1 MFFLSF
7 VFLSLVFFVLCTSI
21 ETGILE
27 KSFNI
32 STRDPISNIIVFLS
46 PNTVITLLYI
56 ELCYRLL
63 SWITLNNNLTFCFQ
77 THVGRYQED
86 FYRFQRNG
94 LVHTYVSSGVSAV
107 KIPSLAYSNNGG
119 QLEGYDFSTDAGKKA
134 SYFYVL
140 QQFGKLNEEGSA
152 SLPYNLWLE
161 DKFLLPF
168 CLSANN
174 NVGGANAGLMNKTQ
188 PRSISPS
195 NDFSIYCKFENPVQK
210 VLRLTVVYSQL
221 RSLAIEHD
229 RTTFKGYE
237 AEQ

>member
-1 MFFLSF
+1 M
-7 VFLSLVFFVLCTSI
+7 
-21 ETGILE
+21 
-27 KSFNI
+27 
-32 STRDPISNIIVFLS
+32 
-46 PNTVITLLYI
+46 
-56 ELCYRLL
+56 
-63 SWITLNNNLTFCFQ
+63 
-77 THVGRYQED
+77 
-86 FYRFQRNG
+86 
-94 LVHTYVSSGVSAV
+94 

-119 QLEGYDFSTDAGKKA
+119 QLEGYDFSTDASKKA

-140 QQFGKLNEEGSA
+140 HQFGKFNKDGSG
-152 SLPYNLWLE
+152 SLPYDLWLK

-174 NVGGANAGLMNKTQ
+174 NVGGANANLMNKTQ

-195 NDFSIYCKFENPVQK
+195 NDFSIYVKFRNPTSG

-221 RSLAIEHD
+221 RALAIEHD